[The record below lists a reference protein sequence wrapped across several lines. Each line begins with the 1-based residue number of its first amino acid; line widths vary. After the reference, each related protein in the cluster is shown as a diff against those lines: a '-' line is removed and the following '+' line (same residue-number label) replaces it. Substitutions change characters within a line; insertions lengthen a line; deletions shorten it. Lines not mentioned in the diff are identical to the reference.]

1 MKRKLMFLMTFL
13 FIGIGL
19 VTAQTSRVTG
29 LVTSEEDGQPVV
41 GASILVNGTTL
52 GTITDIDGKFTITNV
67 PSSAKTLRVSYVG
80 MISQDVSIKPGVIK
94 VVLKS
99 DAKAL
104 DEVVVTAMGISREK
118 KALGYAVQDVKS
130 DQLTQAANSNLAGAL
145 QGKVSGLDVK
155 PSSGMPGA
163 SSQITIRGARSFS
176 GAGQTH

>member
-67 PSSAKTLRVSYVG
+67 PSSAKDLLIFLFSFPSAFFLLSCCFSMFLFR
-80 MISQDVSIKPGVIK
+80 ILKINLFFRFLLLKLPLSILINL
-94 VVLKS
+94 VVF
-99 DAKAL
+99 
-104 DEVVVTAMGISREK
+104 
-118 KALGYAVQDVKS
+118 
-130 DQLTQAANSNLAGAL
+130 
-145 QGKVSGLDVK
+145 
-155 PSSGMPGA
+155 A
-163 SSQITIRGARSFS
+163 S
-176 GAGQTH
+176 H